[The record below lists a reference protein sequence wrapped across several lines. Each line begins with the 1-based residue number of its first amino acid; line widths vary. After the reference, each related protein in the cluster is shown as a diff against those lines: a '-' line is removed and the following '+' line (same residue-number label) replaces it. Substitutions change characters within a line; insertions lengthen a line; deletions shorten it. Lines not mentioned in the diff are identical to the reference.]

1 MVLKT
6 KFRKQ
11 KMAPFVTQLTLTL
24 VDSVTEVALPSPRIH
39 KVNKGIDVCAT
50 GPTADNNTGLN
61 HRKLLQ

>member
-1 MVLKT
+1 
-6 KFRKQ
+6 
-11 KMAPFVTQLTLTL
+11 MALFVTQLTLTL

-39 KVNKGIDVCAT
+39 KVNKGVDVCAT